1 MQIDFASSPTSSVGV
16 EMELELVDRHT
27 RELRSGASAILEEL
41 GAGREAGHPNAKH
54 ELLESCV
61 EIITDVCSTVG
72 EARDDLAGTLAE
84 VTAAAAANDL
94 DVMCS
99 GTHPF
104 SQWSNQDVTPDPRYQ
119 KLIED
124 HQWLA
129 RRLQIFG
136 IHVHVGVRS
145 PDKVMP
151 IVNALTGYVAHF
163 LALSASSPYWLGS
176 DTGLASSRSKVFEAL
191 PTAGL
196 PHQLANWSE
205 FEEFM
210 ETLVSSHTIKTI
222 REVWWDIRPHPNFG
236 TVELRI
242 CDGLPTLR
250 EVAAIAAMS
259 QCLVTRFDSLLDRG
273 YTLPTPKSWVVRQNK
288 WRAARYGVDAEVII
302 DDKGKLQPLREAVR
316 DLVDE
321 LEPVAVKLGCVDE
334 LMYALEMAEAP
345 SYQRQRQIVA
355 NGGSLVDVVDSLI
368 DELRRDQPAALDV
381 PTSRVP
387 TAGPTSTSPASSG
400 RVDE

>member
-1 MQIDFASSPTSSVGV
+1 MQINFASSPTSSVGV
-16 EMELELVDRHT
+16 EMELELVDRET
-27 RELRSGASAILEEL
+27 RELRSGATQILEQLAEDR
-41 GAGREAGHPNAKH
+41 GGEEHPNAKH
-54 ELLESCV
+54 ELLESCI

-72 EARDDLAGTLAE
+72 EARADLARTLAE
-84 VTAAAAANDL
+84 VSGVASSNGL

-104 SQWSNQDVTPDPRYQ
+104 SRWSEQDVTPDPRYQ
-119 KLIED
+119 QLIED

-151 IVNALTGYVAHF
+151 IVTALSGYVAHF

-176 DTGLASSRSKVFEAL
+176 DTGLASARSKVFEGL
-191 PTAGL
+191 PNAGL
-196 PHQLANWSE
+196 PHQLANWAE
-205 FEEFM
+205 FEEYM
-210 ETLVSSHTIKTI
+210 ETLVCSNTIKTI

-250 EVAAIAAMS
+250 EVAAVAAMS

-273 YTLPTPKSWVVRQNK
+273 YTLPTPKTWVVAQNK
-288 WRAARYGVDAEVII
+288 WRAARYGADAEIII
-302 DDKGKLQPLREAVR
+302 DERGTLQPLREAVA
-316 DLVDE
+316 DLVHE
-321 LEPVAVKLGCVDE
+321 LDPVADKLGCAEE
-334 LMYALEMAEAP
+334 LNYALEMAQAP
-345 SYQRQRQIVA
+345 SYLRQRQIVA
-355 NGGSLVDVVDSLI
+355 AGGSLVDVVDGLV
-368 DELRRDQPAALDV
+368 DELRRDQPAAV
-381 PTSRVP
+381 
-387 TAGPTSTSPASSG
+387 A
-400 RVDE
+400 